1 MDGCRWREA
10 PDDGFSMREESC
22 AKAAIS
28 IALLIGGNLP
38 VDGCRWPI
46 GRVMGRECENVAKRH
61 LLSLPFFKEGGA
73 ERRKVKCAERRII
86 SCESKESSQVDTS
99 FLRCVTLLLRSLA

>member
-22 AKAAIS
+22 AKAATS

-38 VDGCRWPI
+38 VDGCQWPI
-46 GRVMGRECENVAKRH
+46 GRVMGRECEMSRSDADKMRPKAATGQAF
-61 LLSLPFFKEGGA
+61 LFL
-73 ERRKVKCAERRII
+73 RKVA
-86 SCESKESSQVDTS
+86 
-99 FLRCVTLLLRSLA
+99 RSAGR